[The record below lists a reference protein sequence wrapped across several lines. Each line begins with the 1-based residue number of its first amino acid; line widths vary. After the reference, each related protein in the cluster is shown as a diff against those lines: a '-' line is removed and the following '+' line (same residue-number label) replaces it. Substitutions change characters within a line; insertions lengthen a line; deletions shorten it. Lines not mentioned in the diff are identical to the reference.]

1 VWSAVS
7 AWRHT
12 YPATHAPSAVS
23 VALYDVLVKSLPRVL
38 DASSAAIFRR
48 LDDDGYLREAAAGW
62 PTAGALHLLRDHP
75 LVLAIENAPDVR
87 RIDWD
92 SPHSSP
98 FRVRV
103 ARIRPLS
110 GGRVGAKWVFRGR
123 KPRIAPERVKTA
135 IFRVI
140 RAQISRLYRR
150 RWSLDQDVHG
160 AVSGG
165 ERRADIR
172 LRISANRARGIAT
185 SAI

>member
-1 VWSAVS
+1 MRTWL
-7 AWRHT
+7 RLT
-12 YPATHAPSAVS
+12 
-23 VALYDVLVKSLPRVL
+23 VALSGVGLATSI
-38 DASSAAIFRR
+38 AMQIF
-48 LDDDGYLREAAAGW
+48 
-62 PTAGALHLLRDHP
+62 GALG
-75 LVLAIENAPDVR
+75 
-87 RIDWD
+87 IDLIYLGFPIWF
-92 SPHSSP
+92 SFSSQS
-98 FRVRV
+98 R
-103 ARIRPLS
+103 RIRPLS

-172 LRISANRARGIAT
+172 LRISANRARGMAT